1 MVGEDAYYF
10 FQAFFKNHPEYA
22 KSPLYIIGESYGG
35 YVFQKEKK
43 EAHVP
48 N

>member
-10 FQAFFKNHPEYA
+10 FQAFFKSHPEYA

-35 YVFQKEKK
+35 YVKK
-43 EAHVP
+43 KRLM
-48 N
+48 NLTNN